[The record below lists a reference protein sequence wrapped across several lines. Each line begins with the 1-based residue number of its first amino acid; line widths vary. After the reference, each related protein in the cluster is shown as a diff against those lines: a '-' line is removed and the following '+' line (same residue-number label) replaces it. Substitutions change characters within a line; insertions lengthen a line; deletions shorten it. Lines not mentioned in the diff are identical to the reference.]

1 MVVDV
6 CRRPNWNFEFELV
19 TEMLFETLY
28 SINLLASE
36 AAKPPLQ
43 FKVDTL
49 LFSLIIFGLLLVVLF
64 KYAWKPIMEGLDKRE
79 KTIADEMESAR
90 LAHEQAQ
97 AELASYEEKL
107 ATAHDEAAAVIAEAK
122 KDAIL
127 AKEKIM
133 ADAAAEAQR
142 TRDRALADIESAKS
156 AAVRELAESS
166 VDSAVELAGNIVGR
180 SLNKKDH
187 SDLIEK
193 SIEQFTAGA

>member
-1 MVVDV
+1 
-6 CRRPNWNFEFELV
+6 
-19 TEMLFETLY
+19 MLFETLY
-28 SINLLASE
+28 SINLLASG

-64 KYAWKPIMEGLDKRE
+64 RYAWKPIMEGLETRE
-79 KTIADEMESAR
+79 KSIAGDIESAR
-90 LAHEQAQ
+90 LAHEQARAQ
-97 AELASYEEKL
+97 LAAYEEKL
-107 ATAHDEAAAVIAEAK
+107 AAAHDEAAAVIAEAK
-122 KDAIL
+122 KDAIA

-166 VDSAVELAGNIVGR
+166 VDSAIQLAGNIVGR
-180 SLNKKDH
+180 SLNRQDH
-187 SDLIEK
+187 SELIEK